1 MIIMSDKTTITD
13 PQQVSRDWIVA
24 NAEGKVLGRLAT
36 RIATLL
42 RGKHKP
48 EWQPNIDIGD
58 FVVVINAEKILLT
71 GKKLEQKF
79 HRRHSGYPGN
89 MKEYNY
95 KWMIENRPER
105 VIELAVGRML
115 PKNRLGRAM
124 IRKLKVY
131 RGPDHPHDAQGP
143 KLLE

>member
-1 MIIMSDKTTITD
+1 MSDKTTITD

-79 HRRHSGYPGN
+79 YRRHSGYPGN

-105 VIELAVGRML
+105 IIELAVGRML

-124 IRKLKVY
+124 IKKLKVY

-143 KLLE
+143 KPLE

>member
-105 VIELAVGRML
+105 IIELAVGRML

-124 IRKLKVY
+124 IKKLKVY

-143 KLLE
+143 KQLE